1 MMDVASEIGGALAS
15 GSMAALPL
23 SLMGGVI
30 AGLNPCCLALYPAAA
45 ASCCAARD
53 CGSRRTSANALAF
66 LLGIA
71 VAMALLGIAVS
82 FAGRITG
89 LGSAGRYL
97 VAIVPLVMG
106 LNLLGWIH
114 LPLDRLSRLPVRAG
128 GSAFGMGFL
137 LSLVIGP
144 CGTPLLASV
153 LSYAAYQ
160 GQMFYGAILLFLYGL
175 GVGTPL
181 LLAGTAANGLAR
193 RLDGA
198 GWKVWID
205 RATGIILL
213 ALGFY
218 LLWIA

>member
-1 MMDVASEIGGALAS
+1 MDFALEISDALRS

-23 SLMGGVI
+23 SLLGGVI

-45 ASCCAARD
+45 ATCCAGRD
-53 CGSRRTSANALAF
+53 CGQRRSSANAFAF

-71 VAMALLGIAVS
+71 AAMTLLGLGVS

-89 LGSAGRYL
+89 LGTLGRYL

-106 LNLLGWIH
+106 CNLLGWIH
-114 LPLDRLSRLPVRAG
+114 LPLDRLSRLAIG
-128 GSAFGMGFL
+128 GGTGAFGVGFL

-153 LSYAAYQ
+153 LSYAAFQ
-160 GQMFYGAILLFLYGL
+160 GKAVYGALLLFLYGL

-181 LLAGTAANGLAR
+181 LLAGTTAGSLAQ
-193 RLDGA
+193 RLDGI
-198 GWKVWID
+198 GWKAWVD
-205 RATGIILL
+205 RLAGVILL
-213 ALGFY
+213 ALGLY